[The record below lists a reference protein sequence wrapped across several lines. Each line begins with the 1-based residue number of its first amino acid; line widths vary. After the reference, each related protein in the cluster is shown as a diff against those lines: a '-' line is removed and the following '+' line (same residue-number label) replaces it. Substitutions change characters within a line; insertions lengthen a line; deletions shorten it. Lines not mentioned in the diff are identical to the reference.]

1 MRLHSSQNQK
11 FNMKFR
17 DIIDFLKN
25 NFKKNSSTYTCALG
39 GLFVLAVIALVISNS
54 SNNNGDDRESKK
66 HKEPEFLYGICIDN
80 YDIHVDT
87 IKKNQFLADIMLKQN
102 ISYNTIIHIE
112 KKHKNVFDIKNIK
125 PGHKH
130 TFLLTRDSI
139 AQAVF
144 WVYEIDKIN
153 YAVFSLTDSLTAWK
167 GKKEVTTKIETVEG
181 VIESSLWNAVAAT
194 GGDQNITMEL
204 SDIYAWT
211 VDFFG
216 IQPGDA
222 FKVVYENR
230 YIKDECIGM
239 GKILAA
245 YLNNAG
251 AEHYAYYFE
260 QNGKGEYFDKEG
272 ANLRKAFLKAPLN
285 YRRISST
292 FSNARKHPVTKVV
305 RPHHGVDYA
314 APTGT
319 PVVTIG
325 DGTVI
330 EKGWDKKG
338 GGNYIK
344 VKHNSTYTTTY
355 MHLNGF
361 AKGIQKGSKVK
372 QGQLIGYVGS
382 TGMSTGPHLDFRL
395 NKNGK
400 YINPLTFES
409 PSADPVSEANKAAF
423 EEVMGMY
430 NLQ

>member
-1 MRLHSSQNQK
+1 
-11 FNMKFR
+11 MKFR
-17 DIIDFLKN
+17 NIFNKSLYIVNCTLLIISSLFIFSCEHSEKN
-25 NFKKNSSTYTCALG
+25 KS
-39 GLFVLAVIALVISNS
+39 
-54 SNNNGDDRESKK
+54 ESKK
-66 HKEPEFLYGICIDN
+66 DKEPEYLYGICIDN
-80 YDIHVDT
+80 YDIVVDT
-87 IKKNQFLADIMLKQN
+87 IRKNQFLSNIMLKHDVD
-102 ISYNTIIHIE
+102 YNTITHIE
-112 KKHKNVFDIKNIK
+112 KKHRKVFDIRKIK
-125 PGHKH
+125 PGQKH
-130 TFLLTRDSI
+130 TFLISRDSI
-139 AQAVF
+139 PTPTF
-144 WVYEIDKIN
+144 WIYEINKID
-153 YAVFSLTDSLTAWK
+153 YAVFSLTDSLTAWI
-167 GKKEVTTKIETVEG
+167 GHKEVETKVEYIEG
-181 VIESSLWNAVAAT
+181 VIESSLWNAMKAA

-204 SDIYAWT
+204 SEIYAWT

-216 IQPGDA
+216 IQPGDT

-239 GKILAA
+239 GRILAS
-245 YLNNAG
+245 YLKSSG
-251 AEHYAYYFE
+251 EGHYAYYFE
-260 QNGKGEYFDKEG
+260 QNNKGEYFDENG
-272 ANLRKAFLKAPLN
+272 DNLRKAFLKAPLN
-285 YRRISST
+285 YKRISST

-319 PVVTIG
+319 PVVTVA

-338 GGNYIK
+338 GGNYVK
-344 VKHNSTYTTTY
+344 VKHNNTYTTTY

-409 PSADPVSEANKAAF
+409 PSANPVSGENKVAF
-423 EEVMGMY
+423 EEKVNEFKGI
-430 NLQ
+430 L

>member
-1 MRLHSSQNQK
+1 
-11 FNMKFR
+11 MKFR
-17 DIIDFLKN
+17 NIFN
-25 NFKKNSSTYTCALG
+25 NSSYDVHSSLYILHCTLLIT
-39 GLFVLAVIALVISNS
+39 LFLFSCGS
-54 SNNNGDDRESKK
+54 SSDNNKKESKK
-66 HKEPEFLYGICIDN
+66 IKEPEYLYGICIDN
-80 YDIHVDT
+80 YDVKVDT
-87 IKKNQFLADIMLKQN
+87 IKKNQFLSNIMQKQGVN
-102 ISYNTIIHIE
+102 YNTITHIE
-112 KKHKNVFDIKNIK
+112 KRHRNVFDIRKIK

-130 TFLLTRDSI
+130 TFLISRDSI
-139 AQAVF
+139 PTPAF
-144 WVYEIDKIN
+144 WIYEIDKIN
-153 YAVFSLTDSLTAWK
+153 YAVFSLTDSLTAWT
-167 GKKEVTTKIETVEG
+167 GKKEVETKVEYIEG
-181 VIESSLWNAVAAT
+181 VIESSLWNAMAAT

-204 SDIYAWT
+204 SDIYSWT

-216 IQPGDA
+216 IQPGDT

-239 GKILAA
+239 GKILAS

-251 AEHYAYYFE
+251 SPHYAYYFE
-260 QNGKGEYFDKEG
+260 QNGKGEYFDEDG

-285 YRRISST
+285 YRRISSH

-319 PVVTIG
+319 PVVTVG

-344 VKHNSTYTTTY
+344 IKHNSTYTTTY

-361 AKGIQKGSKVK
+361 AKGIKKGDKVK

-400 YINPLTFES
+400 YINPLTFEA
-409 PSADPVSEANKAAF
+409 PSADPVSNDNKIAF
-423 EEVMGMY
+423 QDKVNEYKE
-430 NLQ
+430 LF

>member
-1 MRLHSSQNQK
+1 
-11 FNMKFR
+11 MKFL
-17 DIIDFLKN
+17 DIIDFLK
-25 NFKKNSSTYTCALG
+25 KNIKANLRTYSCAIG
-39 GLFVLAVIALVISNS
+39 GIFLFIVIAWVLS
-54 SNNNGDDRESKK
+54 GDKDTSENIELEEV
-66 HKEPEFLYGICIDN
+66 KEPEFLYGICIDN
-80 YDIHVDT
+80 YDVVVDT
-87 IKKNQFLADIMLKQN
+87 IRKNQFLSNIMLKHD
-102 ISYNTIIHIE
+102 IDYNVITRIE
-112 KKHKNVFDIKNIK
+112 KDHRKTFDIRKIR

-130 TFLLTRDSI
+130 TFLISRDSI
-139 AQAVF
+139 VQPVF
-144 WVYEIDKIN
+144 WIYEIDKIN
-153 YAVFSLTDSLTAWK
+153 YAVFSLTDSLNAWI
-167 GKKEVTTKIETVEG
+167 GHKEVTTKIETIEG
-181 VIESSLWNAVAAT
+181 TIESSLWNAMAAA

-204 SDIYAWT
+204 SDIYQWT

-216 IQPGDA
+216 IQPGDV

-230 YIKDECIGM
+230 YINDECIGM
-239 GKILAA
+239 GKILAT

-251 AEHYAYYFE
+251 SEHYAYYFE

-292 FSNARKHPVTKVV
+292 FTNARRHPVTKVV

-314 APTGT
+314 AATGT
-319 PVVTIG
+319 PVVTIA

-338 GGNYIK
+338 GGNYLKI
-344 VKHNSTYTTTY
+344 KHNSTYTTTY

-372 QGQLIGYVGS
+372 QGDLIGYVGS

-395 NKNGK
+395 CKNGT

-409 PSADPVSEANKAAF
+409 PSADPISEENKAAF
-423 EEVMGMY
+423 EEAMKGFEI
-430 NLQ
+430 

>member
-1 MRLHSSQNQK
+1 
-11 FNMKFR
+11 MK
-17 DIIDFLKN
+17 
-25 NFKKNSSTYTCALG
+25 
-39 GLFVLAVIALVISNS
+39 
-54 SNNNGDDRESKK
+54 
-66 HKEPEFLYGICIDN
+66 
-80 YDIHVDT
+80 
-87 IKKNQFLADIMLKQN
+87 
-102 ISYNTIIHIE
+102 
-112 KKHKNVFDIKNIK
+112 
-125 PGHKH
+125 
-130 TFLLTRDSI
+130 
-139 AQAVF
+139 
-144 WVYEIDKIN
+144 
-153 YAVFSLTDSLTAWK
+153 
-167 GKKEVTTKIETVEG
+167 
-181 VIESSLWNAVAAT
+181 AA

-204 SDIYAWT
+204 SEIYAWT

-216 IQPGDA
+216 IQPGDT

-239 GKILAA
+239 GRILAS
-245 YLNNAG
+245 YLKNSG
-251 AEHYAYYFE
+251 EGHYAYYFE
-260 QNGKGEYFDKEG
+260 QNNKGEYFDENG
-272 ANLRKAFLKAPLN
+272 DNLRKAFLKAPLN
-285 YRRISST
+285 YKRISST

-319 PVVTIG
+319 PVVTVA

-338 GGNYIK
+338 GGNYVK
-344 VKHNSTYTTTY
+344 VKHNNTYTTTY

-409 PSADPVSEANKAAF
+409 PSANPVSGENKVAF
-423 EEVMGMY
+423 EEKINEFKVI
-430 NLQ
+430 L

>member
-1 MRLHSSQNQK
+1 
-11 FNMKFR
+11 MKFR
-17 DIIDFLKN
+17 EIISFLKN
-25 NFKKNSSTYTCALG
+25 KFKANASTYLCILG
-39 GLFVLAVIALVISNS
+39 GIFLFIVIALVLS
-54 SNNNGDDRESKK
+54 GDKENIDNKESEIA
-66 HKEPEFLYGICIDN
+66 KEPEFLYGICIDN
-80 YDIHVDT
+80 YDVVVDT
-87 IKKNQFLADIMLKQN
+87 IRKNQFLSEIMLKQN
-102 ISYNTIIHIE
+102 IDYNTITHIE
-112 KKHKNVFDIKNIK
+112 KSHRKVFDIRRIK
-125 PGHKH
+125 AGQKH
-130 TFLLTRDSI
+130 TFLISRDSI
-139 AQAVF
+139 VQPVF
-144 WVYEIDKIN
+144 WIYEINKID
-153 YAVFSLTDSLTAWK
+153 YAVFSLTDSLNAWI
-167 GKKEVTTKIETVEG
+167 GHKEVETRIEQIEG
-181 VIESSLWNAVAAT
+181 VIESSLWNAIKAAD
-194 GGDQNITMEL
+194 GDPNITMNL
-204 SDIYAWT
+204 SDIYQWT

-216 IQPGDA
+216 IQPGDN
-222 FKVVYENR
+222 FKVIYENK

-245 YLNNAG
+245 YLNNNG
-251 AEHYAYYFE
+251 EEHYAYYFE
-260 QNGKGEYFDKEG
+260 QNGKGEYFDENG
-272 ANLRKAFLKAPLN
+272 DNLRKAFLKAPLN

-344 VKHNSTYTTTY
+344 IKHNNTYTTTY

-409 PSADPVSEANKAAF
+409 PSSEPVSEENKAAF
-423 EEVMGMY
+423 EGTKAMY